1 MSKKKEPK
9 VRAITLLDR
18 QTQLEAE
25 IKRLKALLPVRREGE
40 SDANYAFRVDQANA
54 NFKARGNL
62 NIKGDPNKIISRHKK
77 GGYTAESSLMIRR
90 QEGLS
95 SNYTGGGLPKWR
107 KDTIG
112 NTITK
117 LEATLSASRAQIGK
131 RYLTKKEANRLG
143 VKWNPTLANDSKMV
157 NPDYN
162 EYYDLDYAK
171 PIVVDL
177 PSGGTFTA
185 HPGHPKYWDLKG
197 GQKFTPHQLNPSVF
211 TKNNNNKLTI
221 SPGTNKSSVQPGPGS
236 TNESLVGANKSD
248 VAAPPV
254 VTTKG
259 NVVNQVPAEVKQ
271 KVQQKAPAELA
282 WVDIDNRARGHTL
295 TGPNYS
301 RSVGGKNSVANNK
314 ARLLL
319 DRARDIN
326 RAYGSQND
334 AWKTKMLNNPRTQLE
349 LEA

>member
-1 MSKKKEPK
+1 MSEKKEPK

-25 IKRLKALLPVRREGE
+25 IKRLKALLPVRRKGE

-62 NIKGDPNKIISRHKK
+62 NIKGDPTRIISRHKK
-77 GGYTAESSLMIRR
+77 GGYTAETTLMIKT
-90 QEGLS
+90 QSL
-95 SNYTGGGLPKWR
+95 NTNFGGGVPKWK

-131 RYLTKKEANRLG
+131 RYLSQKEARQLG
-143 VKWNPTLANDSKMV
+143 IKWNPTLANDSKMV

-177 PSGGTFTA
+177 PNGGKYTS
-185 HPGHPKYWDLKG
+185 HPGDPKYWDLKRG
-197 GQKFTPHQLNPSVF
+197 EKFTPHQLRPNLYS
-211 TKNNNNKLTI
+211 KNSQLTI
-221 SPGTNKSSVQPGPGS
+221 QPDSSS
-236 TNESLVGANKSD
+236 TVEPTVGANENE
-248 VAAPPV
+248 VVPPPV

-259 NVVNQVPAEVKQ
+259 TVVNPVPTEVKQ
-271 KVQQKAPAELA
+271 KIQQRAPADLA
-282 WVDIDNRARGHTL
+282 WVDIDNRAKGHTL
-295 TGPNYS
+295 TGPNY
-301 RSVGGKNSVANNK
+301 RGSVGGKNSVANNK

-319 DRARDIN
+319 NRARDIN
-326 RAYGSQND
+326 RAYGGMDD
-334 AWKTKMLNNPRTQLE
+334 ASKTKYLNNPITQLE